1 MTIYNNTN
9 YTLNGW
15 KVSMSVPSNTQI
27 ISSSSTNCTINDNYI
42 IMTNVAYNEQILAKT
57 STVYEIQIS
66 TLNSEYKPSNITIN
80 EDITKP
86 DNPDDSQDKTN
97 KKANVTFNIDNS
109 WQSGEYYY
117 YQITSNIENIGT
129 NIIDSWKFD
138 INILEESNIE
148 QIWNATY
155 TKNDTKYTF
164 ESSLYNGNIQ
174 LNSSSNF
181 GFIIKIKNNN
191 NLNLIAENIILS

>member
-42 IMTNVAYNEQILAKT
+42 IMTNVVYNEQILAKAN
-57 STVYEIQIS
+57 TVYEIQIS
-66 TLNSEYKPSNITIN
+66 TLNSEYIPSNITIN
-80 EDITKP
+80 EDVTKP
-86 DNPDDSQDKTN
+86 ENPDESQDKTN
-97 KKANVTFNIDNS
+97 KKANVTFNIDNY

-117 YQITSNIENIGT
+117 YQITSNVENIGT

-155 TKNDTKYTF
+155 TKNDTNYTF